1 MASIRNGLKEILV
14 AIGKTPESKSTSGLI
29 DEIADAIQTAA
40 EGDGIIVNILELPAV
55 TATDNGR
62 VLGVVNGQWAVMDIS
77 SFIQDSTAS

>member
-40 EGDGIIVNILELPAV
+40 EGD
-55 TATDNGR
+55 
-62 VLGVVNGQWAVMDIS
+62 
-77 SFIQDSTAS
+77 